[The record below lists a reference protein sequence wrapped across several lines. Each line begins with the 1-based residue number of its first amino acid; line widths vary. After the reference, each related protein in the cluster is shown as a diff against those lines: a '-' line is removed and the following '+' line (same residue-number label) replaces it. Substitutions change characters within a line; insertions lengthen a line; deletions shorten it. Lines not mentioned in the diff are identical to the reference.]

1 MSNLALFI
9 LGVVVTAI
17 VAVAVAPLLWAAVL
31 DGRYDREQRRRLQA
45 LPDESAPTGP
55 RAA

>member
-1 MSNLALFI
+1 MSTLGIFV

-17 VAVAVAPLLWAAVL
+17 VSLALLPLLWAAVL
-31 DGRYDREQRRRLQA
+31 DGRYDREQRLRLA
-45 LPDESAPTGP
+45 VLPGETPPDT

>member
-1 MSNLALFI
+1 MSALGIFV

-17 VAVAVAPLLWAAVL
+17 VALAVLPLVWAAVL
-31 DGRYDREQRRRLQA
+31 DGRYDREQRLRLA
-45 LPDESAPTGP
+45 VVPEETPPDT